1 VVQVASAATAVSF
14 SDTTVTFLRNLP
26 IYRKGL
32 SPIVRGLE
40 VSLAHGYF
48 LVGAIAVLIPL
59 QDKGLTPLAGLLA
72 TLALMLILSIALSA
86 GERKNLE
93 TEKSFYW
100 HKTPEDWSL
109 FRGGFVIGGTSG
121 AFLGYLLLQNVSGLD
136 AIFRGL
142 VN

>member
-1 VVQVASAATAVSF
+1 MS
-14 SDTTVTFLRNLP
+14 

-48 LVGAIAVLIPL
+48 LVGAFAVLLPYE
-59 QDKGLTPLAGLLA
+59 KGLAPLAGLLA
-72 TLALMLILSIALSA
+72 TLALVLILSMSLSVYENRNIEA
-86 GERKNLE
+86 GKVL
-93 TEKSFYW
+93 YW

-121 AFLGYLLLQNVSGLD
+121 AFLAYLLLDNFAGID
-136 AIFRGL
+136 AIFRGV